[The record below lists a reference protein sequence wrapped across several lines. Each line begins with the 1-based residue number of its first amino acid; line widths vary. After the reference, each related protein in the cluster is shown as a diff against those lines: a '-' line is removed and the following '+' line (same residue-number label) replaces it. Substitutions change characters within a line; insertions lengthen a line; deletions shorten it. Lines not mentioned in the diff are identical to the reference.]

1 MYDTSLERDGRG
13 IKIENRV
20 YGRLID
26 RQTAQ
31 IAASRIIHET
41 LNLVGTK

>member
-1 MYDTSLERDGRG
+1 MIG

-20 YGRLID
+20 FGRLTD
-26 RQTAQ
+26 RQTDG